1 MLDLDAVRLFVLS
14 AEFGSLTRAA
24 EAAGT
29 VQPVVSQR
37 LKALEARLG
46 RRLLDRTPRL
56 VRLTHDG
63 EAFLPRARALLA
75 AHDQA
80 LRFGQ
85 EEPAPR
91 FALGVSD
98 HALGVGLA
106 EALRRLRAALP
117 GGAAVALRTGMSRP
131 LREAFDAGEFDAVLV
146 RREGGGAGGEV
157 LGLDP
162 LGWRAAE
169 GFGLP
174 APPEAAVPLA
184 LLPASCGVRAA
195 ALRALDRAGIA
206 WRESCAAVGCAALL
220 AAAEAGLGVAPMGRA
235 AAGGAPD
242 RGPALG
248 LPPLPASEVV
258 LFGRASSP
266 ASAAGLRALAA
277 AVRAA
282 LG

>member
-1 MLDLDAVRLFVLS
+1 MMLDLDTVRLFVLS

-37 LKALEARLG
+37 LKALETRLG

-56 VRLTHDG
+56 VRPTPDG

-98 HALGVGLA
+98 HALGIGLA
-106 EALRRLRAALP
+106 EVLHRLRAALP
-117 GGAAVALRTGMSRP
+117 GGAAVALRTGLSQP

-157 LGLDP
+157 LGADP

-169 GFGLP
+169 GFAP
-174 APPEAAVPLA
+174 APGAPVPLA
-184 LLPASCGVRAA
+184 LLPPPCGVRAA
-195 ALRALDRAGIA
+195 ALRALDRAGLS
-206 WRESCAAVGCAALL
+206 WRESCAAGGCAALL

-242 RGPALG
+242 RGPTLG

-266 ASAAGLRALAA
+266 AAAAGLRALAA

>member
-37 LKALEARLG
+37 LKALETRLG

-56 VRLTHDG
+56 VRPTHDG

-75 AHDQA
+75 AHDRA

-98 HALGVGLA
+98 HALGVGLT
-106 EALRRLRAALP
+106 EVLRRLRAALP
-117 GGAAVALRTGMSRP
+117 GGAALALRTGMSQP

-157 LGLDP
+157 LGVDP

-174 APPEAAVPLA
+174 ASPEAAVPLA
-184 LLPASCGVRAA
+184 LLPAPCGVRAA
-195 ALRALDRAGIA
+195 ALRALDRVGIA
-206 WRESCAAVGCAALL
+206 WREGCAARRC
-220 AAAEAGLGVAPMGRA
+220 AGPPGRA
-235 AAGGAPD
+235 RGGA
-242 RGPALG
+242 
-248 LPPLPASEVV
+248 
-258 LFGRASSP
+258 
-266 ASAAGLRALAA
+266 
-277 AVRAA
+277 
-282 LG
+282 

>member
-1 MLDLDAVRLFVLS
+1 MMLDLDAVRLFVLS

-29 VQPVVSQR
+29 TQPVVSQR

-56 VRLTHDG
+56 VRPTHDG

-75 AHDQA
+75 AHDRA

-91 FALGVSD
+91 FSFGVSD
-98 HALGVGLA
+98 HALGIGLA
-106 EALRRLRAALP
+106 EVLRRLRAALP
-117 GGAAVALRTGMSRP
+117 GGAAVALRTGMSQP

-157 LGLDP
+157 LGVDP
-162 LGWRAAE
+162 LGWRAAG
-169 GFGLP
+169 GFGPP
-174 APPEAAVPLA
+174 APPEAA
-184 LLPASCGVRAA
+184 
-195 ALRALDRAGIA
+195 
-206 WRESCAAVGCAALL
+206 ALL
-220 AAAEAGLGVAPMGRA
+220 AGAEAGLGVAPMGRA
-235 AAGGAPD
+235 AAGRAPD

-266 ASAAGLRALAA
+266 AAAAGLRAPAA
-277 AVRAA
+277 GGRA
-282 LG
+282 GPR